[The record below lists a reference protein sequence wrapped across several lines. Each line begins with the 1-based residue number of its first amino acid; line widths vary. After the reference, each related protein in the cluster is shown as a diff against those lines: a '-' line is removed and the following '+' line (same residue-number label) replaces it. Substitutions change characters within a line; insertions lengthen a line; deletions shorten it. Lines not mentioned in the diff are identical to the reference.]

1 MTLPVRPAL
10 PLLLAALLLP
20 GCRKDAPPPPYQ
32 AVAVEPRDIIVSANA
47 SGTVQPD
54 TTVEVKTRAS
64 GEVLEMRVETG
75 QKVERGTL
83 LLRIDPRQ
91 LRNAVAQAQ
100 ADLEAAQA
108 QQTTTSAQQKRA
120 EELFKSGA
128 ITAQDLE
135 NVQLAYA
142 NARAAVVR
150 ARVAL
155 ENARIQLQDTEVRAP
170 ISGTIIEKGVERGSV
185 IASATQN
192 VGGGTALLKMA
203 DLDLVQVTSQVDETD
218 IGKVEKGQSAT
229 VTVDAYPNRPFD
241 GTVLKIEPQA
251 VVNQNVTTF
260 PVRIRIDNR
269 DGRLRPGMNADIE
282 IHVGERHNVLAVPN
296 AALRTQRDAG
306 SAAAVLGLNPADVQ
320 RTLAAGTAPR
330 ERAGTSAAADTT
342 VAAPQEIRTER
353 MPARTGTAPSAG
365 PSPRRP
371 AATARY
377 IVFVKRGAVIEP
389 GWIRTGLTDLDYTE
403 VLDGLQQGDSVLVLP
418 SASLI
423 ESQQEMR
430 ERINR
435 VTGGGGLPGMRQQ
448 TPAGQGAGA
457 APRP

>member
-1 MTLPVRPAL
+1 V
-10 PLLLAALLLP
+10 
-20 GCRKDAPPPPYQ
+20 
-32 AVAVEPRDIIVSANA
+32 VSANA

-54 TTVEVKTRAS
+54 TTVEVKTRAA

-75 QKVERGTL
+75 EKVERGTL

-100 ADLEAAQA
+100 ADLAAAQA
-108 QQTTTSAQQKRA
+108 QQTTSSAQQKRA
-120 EELFKSGA
+120 EELFTSGA

-135 NVQLAYA
+135 NIQLASA

-155 ENARIQLQDTEVRAP
+155 ENARIQLEDTEVRAP

-282 IHVGERHNVLAVPN
+282 IHVGERHDVLAVPN
-296 AALRTQRDAG
+296 AALRTQRDVG

-320 RTLAAGTAPR
+320 RTLAAGTGGTG
-330 ERAGTSAAADTT
+330 ERAGTGASADST
-342 VAAPQEIRTER
+342 VTATREIRTER
-353 MPARTGTAPSAG
+353 MPGRAGSAPTAGTRVA
-365 PSPRRP
+365 RP

-377 IVFVKRGAVIEP
+377 IVFVKAGTTIDPRWV
-389 GWIRTGLTDLDYTE
+389 RTGLTDLDYTE
-403 VLDGLQQGDSVLVLP
+403 VIEGLERADSVLVLP
-418 SASLI
+418 SASLV

-448 TPAGQGAGA
+448 TPAAPAAGA